1 MSRRDSRTDRWRE
14 QPLSGFE
21 EELNVAGGRD
31 QGPGD
36 EKGRQAGGALVL
48 RDDDESQFE
57 CSTSLRLSPLCV
69 SKYQV
74 H

>member
-1 MSRRDSRTDRWRE
+1 MSRRDSRRNGWWE
-14 QPLSGFE
+14 QPLSGFK
-21 EELNVAGGRD
+21 EELNAAGGRD

-36 EKGRQAGGALVL
+36 EKGRQDGGAWVL
-48 RDDDESQFE
+48 RDDDESRFE
-57 CSTSLRLSPLCV
+57 HGTSLRLSPLCV

>member
-1 MSRRDSRTDRWRE
+1 MMGAAPQRIQRR
-14 QPLSGFE
+14 G
-21 EELNVAGGRD
+21 NAAGGQD

-36 EKGRQAGGALVL
+36 EKGRQDGEAWVL
-48 RDDDESQFE
+48 RDDDESWFE
-57 CSTSLRLSPLCV
+57 HSTSLRLSPLCA